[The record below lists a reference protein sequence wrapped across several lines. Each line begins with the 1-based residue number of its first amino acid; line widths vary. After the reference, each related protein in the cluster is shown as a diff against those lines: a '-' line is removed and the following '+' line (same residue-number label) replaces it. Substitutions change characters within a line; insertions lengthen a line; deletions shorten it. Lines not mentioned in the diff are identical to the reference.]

1 MPPSRWLLADAV
13 LWDGAL
19 LRGTAVEVSPSG
31 FLLSAGA
38 PPEGASVEALPG
50 RLLLPGLVDVHSH
63 AFQRMLRGRTQARSP
78 DVEVDD
84 FWTWREVMYR
94 AAMTLDPEGVY
105 LVSRQCF
112 LEMAL
117 AGITSV
123 GEFHYLHNQPDGTPY
138 DEPLELA
145 LQVIRAA
152 REVGLRIVL
161 LRAGYTRAGY
171 MAKDNPRQR
180 RFYDAS
186 PEAWLRA
193 AQDLRGR
200 TAQDGLVS
208 VGIAPHSVRAV
219 PRPWLEAAAAAREPI
234 VHMHVAEQPEEVV
247 VCQAEYGRRPV
258 ELLADVGLI
267 SPGFTAVHA
276 VYTMPHER
284 ELLRGASVCVCPST
298 ERDLGDGVLA
308 ADGMARAGVRLCI
321 GTDSQATLDLFDE
334 LRMMEGSLRL
344 TRGRRA
350 VLDAP
355 EGPDGLGRTLLS
367 YASENGARALG
378 LPTGVLRLGVPADV
392 CTVDLSHPS
401 LVGAQDSALVASV
414 VFGAPATAVRDVAV
428 QGRWVVRDGRHPLVE
443 TSARAYGELCRR
455 VFQA

>member
-1 MPPSRWLLADAV
+1 MPPSRWLKADAV
-13 LWDGAL
+13 LWDGQL
-19 LRGTAVEVSPSG
+19 VRGPAVEVSGSG
-31 FLLSAGA
+31 VLLSAGTPPPGA
-38 PPEGASVEALPG
+38 PVEALPG

-63 AFQRMLRGRTQARSP
+63 AFQRTLRGRTQARSP

-84 FWTWREVMYR
+84 FWTWREAMYR

-105 LVSRQCF
+105 LASRQCF

-117 AGITSV
+117 AGITTV
-123 GEFHYLHNQPDGTPY
+123 GEFHYLHHQPDGKPY
-138 DEPLELA
+138 ADPLELA

-152 REVGLRIVL
+152 RDVGLRIVL

-171 MAKDNPRQR
+171 MAADNPRQR

-186 PEAWLRA
+186 PDVWLSA
-193 AQDLRGR
+193 ARDLRTR
-200 TAQDGLVS
+200 TATDALVT

-219 PRPWLEAAAAAREPI
+219 PRSWLVAAKESKEPL

-247 VCQAEYGRRPV
+247 VCQAEYGKRPV
-258 ELLADVGLI
+258 ELLADVGLL

-276 VYTMPHER
+276 VYTLPHER
-284 ELLRGASVCVCPST
+284 ELLKGASVCACPST

-308 ADGMARAGVRLCI
+308 SDGMARAGVRLCI

-355 EGPDGLGRTLLS
+355 EGPDGLGKTLLGF
-367 YASENGARALG
+367 ASENGARALG
-378 LPTGVLRLGVPADV
+378 LPTGVLQPGAPADL
-392 CTVDLSHPS
+392 CTVDLGHPS
-401 LVGAQDSALVASV
+401 LQGAPADALVASV
-414 VFGAPATAVRDVAV
+414 VFGAPAAAVRDVAV
-428 QGRWVVRDGRHPLVE
+428 QGQWVVRDGRHPLAE
-443 TSARAYGELCRR
+443 TSARAYAELCRR
-455 VFQA
+455 IF

>member
-1 MPPSRWLLADAV
+1 MPPSRWLLPDAV
-13 LWDGAL
+13 LWDGQL
-19 LRGTAVEVSPSG
+19 LREAAVEISPAG
-31 FLLSAGA
+31 VVLSARA
-38 PPEGASVEALPG
+38 PPPDASVERLPG

-63 AFQRMLRGRTQARSP
+63 AFQRTLRGRTQARSP

-94 AAMTLDPEGVY
+94 AAMTLDPDGVY
-105 LVSRQCF
+105 LASRQCF

-123 GEFHYLHNQPDGTPY
+123 GEFHYLHNQPDGKPY
-138 DEPLELA
+138 AEPLELA

-152 REVGLRIVL
+152 RDVGLRIVL

-171 MAKDNPRQR
+171 MAKPNPRQV
-180 RFYDAS
+180 RFYDAT

-193 AQDLRGR
+193 AADLRAR
-200 TAQDGLVS
+200 TASDSLVT

-219 PRPWLEAAAAAREPI
+219 PRFWLEAAARSKEPL

-247 VCQAEYGRRPV
+247 VCLAEYGRRPV

-267 SPGFTAVHA
+267 SSGFTAVHG

-284 ELLRGASVCVCPST
+284 ELLRGASVCACPGT

-355 EGPDGLGRTLLS
+355 EGPDGLGRLLLS

-378 LPTGVLRLGVPADV
+378 LPTGVLRPGAPADL
-392 CTVDLSHPS
+392 CTVDLGHPS
-401 LVGAQDSALVASV
+401 LVGAPPNALIASV

-428 QGRWVVRDGRHPLVE
+428 QGRWVVRDGSHPLADE
-443 TSARAYGELCRR
+443 SARAYAQLCRR
-455 VFQA
+455 VFQV

>member
-1 MPPSRWLLADAV
+1 MPPARWLFPDAV
-13 LWDGAL
+13 LWNGAL
-19 LRGTAVEVSPSG
+19 LRGAAVEVSPEG
-31 FLLSAGA
+31 VCLSAGA
-38 PPEGASVEALPG
+38 PPEGALVERLPG

-63 AFQRMLRGRTQARSP
+63 AFQRTLRGRTQARSP

-84 FWTWREVMYR
+84 FWTWREAMYR

-105 LVSRQCF
+105 VASRQCF

-117 AGITSV
+117 AGITTV
-123 GEFHYLHNQPDGTPY
+123 GEFHYLHHQPDGTPY
-138 DEPLELA
+138 AEPLELA

-152 REVGLRIVL
+152 REVGLRMVL
-161 LRAGYTRAGY
+161 LRAGYSRAGY
-171 MAKDNPRQR
+171 MAPPNPRQA

-193 AQDLRGR
+193 AKDIRAR
-200 TAQDGLVS
+200 TARDGLVT

-219 PRPWLEAAAAAREPI
+219 PREWLQAAAASGEAI
-234 VHMHVAEQPEEVV
+234 GHMHVAEQPEEVV

-258 ELLADVGLI
+258 ELLSDVGLLKE
-267 SPGFTAVHA
+267 GFTAVHG

-284 ELLRGASVCVCPST
+284 ELLQGASVCACPST

-321 GTDSQATLDLFDE
+321 GSDSQATLDVFDE
-334 LRMMEGSLRL
+334 LRMLEGSLRL

-355 EGPDGLGRTLLS
+355 EGPDGLGQLLFS
-367 YASENGARALG
+367 FATENGARALG
-378 LPTGVLRLGVPADV
+378 LPTGVLRPGAPADV
-392 CTVDLSHPS
+392 CTVDLSHPA
-401 LVGAQDSALVASV
+401 LVGAPANALLASV
-414 VFGAPATAVRDVAV
+414 VFSAPSAAVRDVAV
-428 QGRWVVRDGRHPLVE
+428 QGQWVVRDGRHPLQE
-443 TSARAYGELCRR
+443 RSARAYAELCRK
-455 VFQA
+455 VFPA

>member
-1 MPPSRWLLADAV
+1 MAPSRWLLPDAV
-13 LWDGAL
+13 LWDAHL
-19 LRGTAVEVSPSG
+19 LRGAAVEVSDDG
-31 FLLSAGA
+31 ILLSAGA
-38 PPEGASVEALPG
+38 LPLGATVETLPG

-63 AFQRMLRGRTQARSP
+63 AFQRTLRGRTQARSP

-84 FWTWREVMYR
+84 FWTWREAMYR
-94 AAMTLDPEGVY
+94 AAMSLDPDGVY
-105 LVSRQCF
+105 VASRQCF

-123 GEFHYLHNQPDGTPY
+123 GEFHYLHNQPDGKPY
-138 DEPLELA
+138 AEPLELA

-171 MAKDNPRQR
+171 MAKPNPRQV

-186 PEAWLRA
+186 PEAWLSA
-193 AQDLRGR
+193 AASLRTR
-200 TAQDGLVS
+200 TAKDALVT

-219 PRPWLEAAAAAREPI
+219 PRSWLEAAVRSKEPL

-267 SPGFTAVHA
+267 SSGFTAVHG

-284 ELLRGASVCVCPST
+284 ELLRGASVCACPST

-355 EGPDGLGRTLLS
+355 PGPDGLGQLLLS
-367 YASENGARALG
+367 FASENGARALG
-378 LPTGVLRLGVPADV
+378 LPTGVLRPGAPADV
-392 CTVDLSHPS
+392 FTVDLGHPS
-401 LVGAQDSALVASV
+401 LVGAPSNALLASV

-428 QGRWVVRDGRHPLVE
+428 QGRWVVRDGRHPLSDE
-443 TSARAYGELCRR
+443 SARAYAELCRR
-455 VFQA
+455 VFTA

>member
-13 LWDGAL
+13 LWDGQL
-19 LRGTAVEVSPSG
+19 LRGAAVEVSPEG
-31 FLLSAGA
+31 VLLTARTPPPGA
-38 PPEGASVEALPG
+38 EVERLPG

-63 AFQRMLRGRTQARSP
+63 AFQRTLRGRTQARSP

-105 LVSRQCF
+105 VASRQCF

-123 GEFHYLHNQPDGTPY
+123 GEFHYLHHQPDGTPY
-138 DEPLELA
+138 AEPLELA

-171 MAKDNPRQR
+171 MAADNPRQH
-180 RFYDAS
+180 RFYDAT
-186 PEAWLRA
+186 PEVWLRA
-193 AQDLRGR
+193 AADLRMC
-200 TAQDGLVS
+200 TASDALVT

-219 PRPWLEAAAAAREPI
+219 PRTWLEAAAGAKEPL

-276 VYTMPHER
+276 VHTLPHER
-284 ELLRGASVCVCPST
+284 ELLRGASVCACPST

-355 EGPDGLGRTLLS
+355 DGPDGLGRTLFG

-378 LPTGVLRLGVPADV
+378 LPTGVLRPGAPADV
-392 CTVDLSHPS
+392 CTVDMGHPS
-401 LVGAQDSALVASV
+401 LLGAPANAPIASV
-414 VFGAPATAVRDVAV
+414 VFAAEVAAVRDVAV
-428 QGRWVVRDGRHPLVE
+428 QGRWVVRDGRHPLAE
-443 TSARAYGELCRR
+443 TSGRDYAELCRR

>member
-1 MPPSRWLLADAV
+1 MSSRWLLPDAV
-13 LWDGAL
+13 LWNGKL
-19 LRGTAVEVSPSG
+19 LRAAAVEVSPDG
-31 FLLSAGA
+31 ILLSAG
-38 PPEGASVEALPG
+38 PPPQNGPVERLSG

-63 AFQRMLRGRTQARSP
+63 AFQRLLRGRTQARAP

-84 FWTWREVMYR
+84 FWTWREAMYR

-105 LVSRQCF
+105 VASRQCF

-117 AGITSV
+117 AGITTV
-123 GEFHYLHNQPDGTPY
+123 GEFHYLHHQPDGTPY
-138 DEPLELA
+138 AEPLELA

-161 LRAGYTRAGY
+161 LRTGYNRAGY
-171 MAKDNPRQR
+171 KAPPNPRQR

-193 AQDLRGR
+193 AEDLRTR
-200 TAQDGLVS
+200 TAEDTLVT

-219 PRPWLEAAAAAREPI
+219 PRSWLEAAASAKEPL

-247 VCQAEYGRRPV
+247 VCEAEYGRRPV
-258 ELLADVGLI
+258 ELLSDVGLLTD
-267 SPGFTAVHA
+267 GFTAVHA
-276 VYTMPHER
+276 VYTLPHER
-284 ELLRGASVCVCPST
+284 ELLKGTSVCACPST

-308 ADGMARAGVRLCI
+308 ADGMARAGVRLCL

-334 LRMMEGSLRL
+334 LRMLEGSLRL

-355 EGPDGLGRTLLS
+355 EGPDGLGRLLLS
-367 YASENGARALG
+367 FASENGARALG
-378 LPTGVLRLGVPADV
+378 LPTGVLRPGAPADV
-392 CTVDLSHPS
+392 CTVNLSHPA
-401 LVGAQDSALVASV
+401 LVGAPSNALLASV
-414 VFGAPATAVRDVAV
+414 VFSAEAVAVRDVAV
-428 QGRWVVRDGRHPLVE
+428 QGQWVVRDGVHPLAE
-443 TSARAYGELCRR
+443 SSARAYEELCRR
-455 VFQA
+455 IFQA